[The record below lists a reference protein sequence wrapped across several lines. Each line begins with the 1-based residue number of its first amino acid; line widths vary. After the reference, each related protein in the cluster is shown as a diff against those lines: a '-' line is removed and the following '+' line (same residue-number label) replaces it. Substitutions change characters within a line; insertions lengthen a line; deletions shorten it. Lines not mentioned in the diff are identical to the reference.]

1 MYACMNGNDK
11 HFSDLKDHIVTIHL
25 QKIIQSQNFNT
36 EIFAYLT
43 EV

>member
-1 MYACMNGNDK
+1 MYACVNGNDK
-11 HFSDLKDHIVTIHL
+11 HISDLKEHITKHL

>member
-11 HFSDLKDHIVTIHL
+11 HLSDLKDHITKHQQI
-25 QKIIQSQNFNT
+25 IIQSQNFNT
-36 EIFAYLT
+36 EMFAYLT